1 MEYNR
6 IIYPERAEYLSEQKF
21 RSYKVFLSHWDTL
34 TEKIKSNFEEAHLR
48 RVSKTLIVH
57 GAQSTGKTLLANKL
71 SQDLQSTA
79 ALLQSGAPLVYDES
93 NMWHRAVSGFGR
105 NPDLVS
111 ENTKATALL
120 HIEDDSEWISKAKQF
135 CGSNTGRTALVVA
148 DNCERDYFIQGL
160 LGLSD
165 IQFLQIGRTPS
176 LIRSAAQKFVAL
188 CRGELKGAMLLMFT
202 NDAQFAQEF
211 ESAVNSQHQGLVET
225 TSMPMP
231 SSRDK
236 ETVIRVNTN
245 RLNPFSYWYC
255 LDRAGIDEKK
265 NTYRTLTTSS
275 SPTTQGGYKAAF
287 EAVDQ
292 AIQRATPSR
301 IGRPPKKCLLTFFVL
316 IDKDDVGGIV
326 DSFDLGNYSRNVNP
340 SPHFDVVTYSDNW
353 IQSLKFCDER
363 QRRLLQSEW
372 NLRIVLAGNQF
383 VSALL
388 SGTQRALV
396 KKLIDA
402 SLVYHGPGTHTAT
415 TTAHKQSIEDD
426 ITTLAT
432 LSGSNNAT
440 FWSLGQ
446 VRSGQYESELRTILP
461 QYSTSKPGFMNYLPD
476 YAPQPYRKCELSLS
490 TSDADAEIN
499 DAIRRSAIA
508 CEFTALKD
516 ASGSQLQ
523 GYLDKKLPNYVEI
536 MQEQ

>member
-1 MEYNR
+1 MEYTR

-21 RSYKVFLSHWDTL
+21 RSYKVFLSHWDAL

-79 ALLQSGAPLVYDES
+79 ALLQSGVPLIYDES
-93 NMWHRAVSGFGR
+93 NMWHRTVSGFGR
-105 NPDLVS
+105 NLELVS
-111 ENTKATALL
+111 DNTRATALL

-160 LGLSD
+160 LGLND

-176 LIRSAAQKFVAL
+176 LIRSAAQRFVAL

-202 NDAQFAQEF
+202 NDTQFAHDF

-231 SSRDK
+231 SPRDK

-265 NTYRTLTTSS
+265 NTYRTLTASS
-275 SPTTQGGYKAAF
+275 SPTTLGGYKAAF

-316 IDKDDVGGIV
+316 IDKDDVGGII
-326 DSFDLGNYSRNVNP
+326 DALNLGTHSRNVNP
-340 SPHFDVVTYSDNW
+340 TPYLDIVTYSDNW
-353 IQSLKFCDER
+353 TCSLNFCDER
-363 QRRLLQSEW
+363 QRKLLQSEW
-372 NLRIVLAGNQF
+372 NLRIVLVGNQF
-383 VSALL
+383 VSVLL
-388 SGTQRALV
+388 SGTQQTLV

-402 SLVYHGPGTHTAT
+402 ALVYHGPGTHTAT
-415 TTAHKQSIEDD
+415 ITSHKQSIGND
-426 ITTLAT
+426 IATLAS
-432 LSGSNNAT
+432 LGSSNNAT

-461 QYSTSKPGFMNYLPD
+461 QYSTSKPGFMSYLPD
-476 YAPQPYRKCELSLS
+476 YAPEPYRKCELSLS
-490 TSDADAEIN
+490 TSDTDADIN
-499 DAIRRSAIA
+499 EAIRRSAIA

-516 ASGSQLQ
+516 TSGSQLQ
-523 GYLDKKLPNYVEI
+523 QYLERKLPNYVEI